1 MGDNLVPNGLSRDC
15 RVLCS
20 RSKCPKSSMNLSLR
34 WSGEFIVRDLTHI
47 TISPRRLFCRVD
59 PWGRF
64 PMRIFA
70 LIAAFALVSIA
81 PALAGEARSLSLQ
94 GVDQKLPGALG
105 QAAERPGGGEGRKRR
120 GAPGRRG

>member
-1 MGDNLVPNGLSRDC
+1 MGDNLVELIAALFDES
-15 RVLCS
+15 
-20 RSKCPKSSMNLSLR
+20 
-34 WSGEFIVRDLTHI
+34 IVRDLTHR
-47 TISPRRLFCRVD
+47 TICLRRVFCRVD

-81 PALAGEARSLSLQ
+81 PVQAGEGRSLSLN

-105 QAAERPGGGEGRKRR
+105 KAAETPKVVE
-120 GAPGRRG
+120 APKPPDPLKPPELPKAVETAPAAPPAQAV